1 MTTSDEMQLIR
12 KLRSPDDQTVIQVL
26 EELRKRSLL
35 FDGSLQRMDLRC
47 GHLRGADL
55 HQANLQG
62 ADLRMADL
70 RDADLSEADLSHAR
84 LNRANLQGTNL
95 AGANLQDADLF
106 NTNLE
111 QVHNLAVEQLTQVY
125 RLRAA
130 TMPEGS
136 RYDGRYNLRG
146 DLQDSQVIHVDPND
160 VDEMAD
166 FYRVSVGDYKRGQLW
181 AKENLSDITRILE
194 MEADSQ
200 EAQLVVKLRSPD
212 SQVVQRTIE
221 QMREQGW
228 LDAGVLKGADL
239 KGANLKDAIL
249 NLAAMEGADL
259 SEANLEAADLS
270 VVNLYKACLFQANL
284 KKSRLLWA
292 KLQSAD
298 LTGADLQDA
307 DLTGANLRNARL
319 ENANLQG
326 ANLGAVNLKRADLSG
341 ANLAGVSN
349 LREEELAKAYRLDG
363 ATMVDGSRYDGR
375 LNLPGDVELAAVTN
389 ETR

>member
-12 KLRSPDDQTVIQVL
+12 KLRSPDDETVIQVL
-26 EELRKRSLL
+26 EELRERSLL
-35 FDGSLQRMDLRC
+35 FDGTLKRMDLRC
-47 GHLRGADL
+47 AHLRGADL

-84 LNRANLQGTNL
+84 LNRANLRGTNL
-95 AGANLQDADLF
+95 DGANLQDADLF

-111 QVHNLAVEQLTQVY
+111 QVHHLTVEQLTQAY

-146 DLQDSQVIHVDPND
+146 DQQDSQVIHVDPND
-160 VDEMAD
+160 TNEMAD

-181 AKENLSDITRILE
+181 AKENLVYITRELE
-194 MEADSQ
+194 SEAASQ
-200 EAQLVVKLRSPD
+200 EAQFVVQLRSQD
-212 SQVVQRTIE
+212 NQVVLKTIE
-221 QMREQGW
+221 QLREQGW
-228 LDAGVLKGADL
+228 LDTGMLKGVDL
-239 KGANLKDAIL
+239 KGANLKGANL

-270 VVNLYKACLFQANL
+270 VTNLYKACLFRVNL
-284 KKSRLLWA
+284 KKARLLWA
-292 KLQSAD
+292 RLQSAD
-298 LTGADLQDA
+298 LAEADLQGA

-319 ENANLQG
+319 ENANLQR

-341 ANLAGVSN
+341 ANLEGVNN
-349 LREEELAKAYRLDG
+349 LREEELAKAHRLDG
-363 ATMVDGSRYDGR
+363 ATMADGSRYDGR
-375 LNLPGDVELAAVTN
+375 LNLPGDIEAAAAPLK
-389 ETR
+389 ES